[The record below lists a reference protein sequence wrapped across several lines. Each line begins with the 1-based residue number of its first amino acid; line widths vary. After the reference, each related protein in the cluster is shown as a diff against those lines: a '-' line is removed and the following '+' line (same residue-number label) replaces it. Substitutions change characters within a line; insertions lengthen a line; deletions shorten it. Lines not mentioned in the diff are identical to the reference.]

1 MGGTDT
7 IRGVDAA
14 AYPPLDHLLTGLREE
29 MIWMQVRIRR
39 EAAGFELRHV
49 DDSATETA
57 KLRTVRFEDLRP
69 LALSTASGE
78 YRPLKSAP
86 NLVRGWR
93 FTTPSP
99 RGLADALHHLY
110 PATLPDWWAATAGG
124 ARPLDFTE
132 VAVRQLGR
140 SKILR
145 EFEGPSLANAVAIAC
160 GPAACCKH
168 RRWTGP
174 GLAPDPSGTKSL
186 IPCLE
191 PCPLFLGFARTC
203 AESERGLS
211 LPRES
216 DE

>member
-1 MGGTDT
+1 
-7 IRGVDAA
+7 VDAA
-14 AYPPLDHLLTGLREE
+14 AYPPLDHLVSVLREE
-29 MIWMQVRIRR
+29 MIWLQVRIRR
-39 EAAGFELRHV
+39 EGAGFELRHL
-49 DDSATETA
+49 DDSATQA
-57 KLRTVRFEDLRP
+57 VALRTVSSGELRQ
-69 LALSTASGE
+69 LALSTAAGE
-78 YRPLKSAP
+78 FRPLKSAP

-124 ARPLDFTE
+124 ARPADFTE
-132 VAVRQLGR
+132 VAARQLGR

-160 GPAACCKH
+160 GPAACGKH
-168 RRWTGP
+168 RRWNGP
-174 GLAPDPSGTKSL
+174 GLAPEPSGTKSL
-186 IPCLE
+186 VPCLE
-191 PCPLFLGFARTC
+191 PCPLFIGFARTC